1 MRTTRVPIS
10 PCPQCGAKLDA
21 ATHVNGDQ
29 NKVPDREECVTICIN
44 CGALLKWGVG
54 LILEPLTVA
63 DMGSIPTGVLGE
75 LAKAQR
81 IVLDMRLERR
91 RGNFRNN

>member
-21 ATHVNGDQ
+21 ATSVNGEM
-29 NKVPDREECVTICIN
+29 NAVPDGKHEVTICIN
-44 CGALLKWGVG
+44 CGALLKFGLG

-63 DMGSIPTGVLGE
+63 DMGSIPTATLAE